1 MATNDDLSVRA
12 ALAGE
17 YGALPLLLLASG
29 NKFEAGIL
37 FEGVDN
43 TDTKQLVIDNETA
56 DSAFLTV
63 EPTVQASGQV
73 FVQRRKNP
81 TIDTAGETA
90 DIINPKTDET
100 VSSGAAVTTAGDGE
114 TGAISGGDLYPEVTA
129 GSGSN
134 AANASP
140 GESGT
145 TGVTDIIMPGDTL
158 AIGASNESG
167 SVQDVSIVV
176 SFLTI
181 PTDEFDSLRFNDP

>member
-1 MATNDDLSVRA
+1 MANEDTLQRA

-29 NKFEAGIL
+29 DKFEAGML
-37 FEGVDN
+37 FEGVAN
-43 TDTKQLVIDNETA
+43 TDTKQLVTENETT
-56 DSAFLTV
+56 DTAFLTV
-63 EPTVQASGQV
+63 EPTVRSSGQV

-81 TIDTAGETA
+81 TIDTAGDAAE
-90 DIINPKTDET
+90 IINPKTDET
-100 VSSGAAVTTAGDGE
+100 VPSGAAVTTAGDGE